1 MKFYHLKME
10 IQRMMKLEQLNLYV
24 LSLRMPLVL
33 IVFQTS
39 IFWPSYHFC
48 FSNLVSGLCW
58 FAACTSF
65 DSFSRLFCLLHSC
78 CLLMTICFSTEHT
91 AILFLWVLTFYLF
104 DWVHEP
110 NFLFFGWAIGMLRIG
125 HLNFFFFWFNAY
137 FWSFSLSYW
146 CIRGLNVFNLVKRIF
161 FLLLQFMPP
170 CYSKLILLPGHDC
183 KCHFINEFK
192 MIICILFY
200 KEYYFLLG

>member
-1 MKFYHLKME
+1 
-10 IQRMMKLEQLNLYV
+10 MMKLEQLNLYV

-33 IVFQTS
+33 RVFQTS

-110 NFLFFGWAIGMLRIG
+110 NFLFFGWAIGMLRIS
-125 HLNFFFFWFNAY
+125 HLNFFFFDLMLISGLLVYPIGALGVLMSSIWWKEF
-137 FWSFSLSYW
+137 FSF
-146 CIRGLNVFNLVKRIF
+146 
-161 FLLLQFMPP
+161 
-170 CYSKLILLPGHDC
+170 CYSSCLLATV
-183 KCHFINEFK
+183 N
-192 MIICILFY
+192 
-200 KEYYFLLG
+200 